1 MNINVIMP
9 GILSNGLIYSTCK
22 NGLRTKT
29 AKYQNLMNNGKKN
42 MHANLRGYLSTAR
55 DGAII
60 KTMNNAANLSTLATT
75 QLTII
80 TSVANKR
87 GQIMNNLNI
96 DNYEIFNK
104 ELLDA
109 YDHDDTYYFADDG
122 EYSSFYLEI
131 ERHNKYRKD
140 DKIYIFDE
148 NNDTEITDGGL
159 SCFISQ
165 NNRDIYNEIV
175 NIMNS
180 YTKLKNI

>member
-1 MNINVIMP
+1 
-9 GILSNGLIYSTCK
+9 
-22 NGLRTKT
+22 
-29 AKYQNLMNNGKKN
+29 MNNVK
-42 MHANLRGYLSTAR
+42 
-55 DGAII
+55 
-60 KTMNNAANLSTLATT
+60 
-75 QLTII
+75 
-80 TSVANKR
+80 
-87 GQIMNNLNI
+87 I
-96 DNYEIFNK
+96 DNYEIFNS

-109 YDHDDTYYFADDG
+109 YDNDDTYYFADDG

-131 ERHNKYRKD
+131 ERHNRYRAD

-175 NIMNS
+175 DIMNT